1 MYAALECLEHSDA
14 GFCFRF
20 GNATGSDP
28 VFRQPHF
35 LNLLGMLACRA
46 NPIDDGPFFVPFST
60 RQAADTTILRDQGQG
75 VNDLIFG
82 CAAAIEG

>member
-1 MYAALECLEHSDA
+1 MLCKWRLEQLADPL
-14 GFCFRF
+14 F
-20 GNATGSDP
+20 GEFSICSG
-28 VFRQPHF
+28 FRQPHF